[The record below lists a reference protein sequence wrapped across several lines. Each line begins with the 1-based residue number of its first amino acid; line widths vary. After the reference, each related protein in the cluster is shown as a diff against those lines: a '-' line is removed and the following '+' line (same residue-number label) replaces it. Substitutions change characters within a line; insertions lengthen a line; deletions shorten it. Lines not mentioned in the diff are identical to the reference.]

1 MENAQSTSGLP
12 YWVRLVIIFFFGW
25 VVIYAGR
32 SVLSPLMPIIQ
43 DEYGLTK
50 TQLGTISSLF
60 FLAYTLLQVPAGL
73 LGDRLGHKKVL
84 VTGFMLFAVFIASI
98 SITPGFLGFIILWM
112 MTGAAQ
118 GVYYGPQYAV
128 SSSAIPK
135 KWLTLGSAVIGSGMS
150 FGIALGYQLSSLSV
164 NHFHTSWK
172 LPFVIIALPVLVVAL
187 LMLFVIHR
195 RPPLPAGKAVQNETG
210 EPAFRFTDLLKNRNL
225 VLAYITIFCSI
236 YGFFVIISW
245 LPYYLQQERGMDMAR
260 ASNIASIVPWI
271 SIIGTLIFSY
281 MSDKLGRRKPVVLS
295 MMPLSL
301 VALFGIV
308 YSTSETMLIMV
319 LVLYGLIGKI
329 SLNPILVALVADNA
343 PKQALG
349 TAFSLYNFFG
359 MAASIFAP
367 YVTGFIADRT
377 GSLNAGFYFAA
388 FITLIGISAMLL
400 VREKHPSRANV

>member
-1 MENAQSTSGLP
+1 MENTQSASRFP
-12 YWVRLVIIFFFGW
+12 YWIRLVIIFFFGW

-150 FGIALGYQLSSLSV
+150 FGIALGYQLSSISV

-172 LPFVIIALPVLVVAL
+172 LPFVIIALPVLIVAL

-195 RPPLPAGKAVQNETG
+195 RPPLPAGKAGQNEAG
-210 EPAFRFTDLLKNRNL
+210 EPPFRFTDLLKNRNL

-281 MSDKLGRRKPVVLS
+281 MSDKLGRRKPVVLC

-308 YSTSETMLIMV
+308 YSTSETMLITV
-319 LVLYGLIGKI
+319 LILYGLIGKI

-400 VREKHPSRANV
+400 VREKRPSQASI

>member
-1 MENAQSTSGLP
+1 MEKNAHASRFP
-12 YWVRLVIIFFFGW
+12 YWIQLVIIFFFGW

-32 SVLSPLMPIIQ
+32 SVLSPLMPMIQ
-43 DEYGLTK
+43 DEYGLN
-50 TQLGTISSLF
+50 QAELGIISSLF

-98 SITPGFLGFIILWM
+98 SISPGFLGFILLWM
-112 MTGAAQ
+112 LTGAAQ
-118 GVYYGPQYAV
+118 GVYYGPQYAL
-128 SSSAIPK
+128 SSEAIPK

-150 FGIALGYQLSSLSV
+150 FGIALGYQLSSVSV
-164 NHFHTSWK
+164 NHFHTGWK

-187 LMLFVIHR
+187 LMLFVIHK
-195 RPPLPAGKAVQNETG
+195 RPPVAAPAAVQATDQ
-210 EPAFRFTDLLKNRNL
+210 EPPFRFMDLLKNRNL
-225 VLAYITIFCSI
+225 ILAYITIFCSI

-271 SIIGTLIFSY
+271 SILGTLIFSY
-281 MSDKLGRRKPVVLS
+281 ASDKLGRRKPVVLC
-295 MMPLSL
+295 MLPLSL
-301 VALFGIV
+301 LALFGIV
-308 YSTSETMLIMV
+308 YSTSETMLIVV
-319 LVLYGLIGKI
+319 LVLYGFIGKI

-343 PKQALG
+343 PKKALG

-388 FITLIGISAMLL
+388 IITLVGIGAMLL
-400 VREKHPSRANV
+400 VREKNVPQPE

>member
-1 MENAQSTSGLP
+1 MEKNASVSRFP
-12 YWVRLVIIFFFGW
+12 YWIQLVIIFFFGW

-32 SVLSPLMPIIQ
+32 SVLSPLMPMIQ
-43 DEYGLTK
+43 AEYGLN
-50 TQLGTISSLF
+50 QAELGIISSLF

-84 VTGFMLFAVFIASI
+84 VTGFMLFAVFIASVSI
-98 SITPGFLGFIILWM
+98 SPGFLGFILLWM
-112 MTGAAQ
+112 LTGAAQ
-118 GVYYGPQYAV
+118 GVYYGPQYAL
-128 SSSAIPK
+128 SSEAIPK

-150 FGIALGYQLSSLSV
+150 FGIALGYQLSSVSV
-164 NHFHTSWK
+164 NHFHTGWK

-187 LMLFVIHR
+187 LMLFVIHK
-195 RPPLPAGKAVQNETG
+195 RPPVAAPAAVEAVKQ
-210 EPAFRFTDLLKNRNL
+210 EPPFRFMDLLKNRNL
-225 VLAYITIFCSI
+225 ILAYITIFCSI

-271 SIIGTLIFSY
+271 SILGTLIFSY
-281 MSDKLGRRKPVVLS
+281 ASDKLGRRKPVVLC
-295 MMPLSL
+295 MLPLSL
-301 VALFGIV
+301 LALFGIV
-308 YSTSETMLIMV
+308 YSTSETMLIVV
-319 LVLYGLIGKI
+319 LVLYGFIGKI

-343 PKQALG
+343 PKKALG

-388 FITLIGISAMLL
+388 IITLVGMGAMLL
-400 VREKHPSRANV
+400 VREKHVPQPE

>member
-1 MENAQSTSGLP
+1 MENTQSASRFP
-12 YWVRLVIIFFFGW
+12 YWIRLVIIFFFGW

-150 FGIALGYQLSSLSV
+150 FGIALGYQLSSISV
-164 NHFHTSWK
+164 NHFHTGWK
-172 LPFVIIALPVLVVAL
+172 LPFVIIALPVLIVAL

-210 EPAFRFTDLLKNRNL
+210 EPPFRFTDLLKNRNL

-281 MSDKLGRRKPVVLS
+281 MSDKLGRRKPVVLC

-308 YSTSETMLIMV
+308 YSTSETMLIAV
-319 LVLYGLIGKI
+319 LILYGLIGKI

-400 VREKHPSRANV
+400 VREKRPYQANA